1 MRTGCGFA
9 VLFVVVA
16 LGGSAGPA
24 VGGPRPEDVYFR
36 YHAAIRAAVL
46 CEGWKLE
53 PKGFADPEWDRIA
66 ADRSRLDQIIHARVP
81 GELPAGRRLQL
92 IQAARAEADRVVG
105 SQGCEAERV
114 QGWLWMFHTDLE
126 PALVQ

>member
-1 MRTGCGFA
+1 VRTGSGLA
-9 VLFVVVA
+9 ILFVVVA
-16 LGGSAGPA
+16 LGGPVGPA
-24 VGGPRPEDVYFR
+24 LAGPRPEDVYFR

-53 PKGFADPEWDRIA
+53 PKGFADPEWNRIA
-66 ADRSRLDQIIHARVP
+66 ADRSRMDRVIHARVV

-92 IQAARAEADRVVG
+92 MQAARAEADRVVR
-105 SQGCEAERV
+105 SQGCEAGRV